1 MRFQCPECGGVVA
14 VDNGDLNTMV
24 QCGHCSQ
31 IVRVPSSRVA
41 PGCLVGDFIIRS
53 EIGRGGM
60 GVVYLAHQISL
71 DRPAAVKVLA
81 DQYANNAEFV
91 VGFIKEARAAA
102 KLNHPHIVQA
112 YAVGEDEGIFYFAM
126 ENIDGETMKSVL
138 KREKIIPVDQ
148 AISIIQQIAEALN
161 YAWIEQKLIHRD
173 IKPDNIMLT
182 SSGRAK
188 LADLGL
194 ARVAGDID
202 DSEDDE
208 VMGTPQ
214 YISPE
219 HLTGAPMDVRSDIYS
234 LGATFYHFVTGK
246 FPFEGRTGAEI
257 AQKHIT
263 EPLIPPSK
271 VNPAVPECVSRIIE
285 KMMAKNPI
293 MRYQTAESLVDDLRI
308 AKKMVDA
315 AGPAP
320 VKPGHGKTAPHKIGL
335 KPQKGPKG
343 PQAAA
348 GKVDT
353 DNQDHLFT
361 EESVSQVIEA
371 QKKEQRK
378 MKMVISAIVIAV
390 ILVAGAVTSLVLIS
404 SADEGPTV
412 HHAPKPPMRKKKPA
426 ATEASRTMND
436 ILAYAALNQNKVE
449 EVLQKC
455 EKFLS
460 TYAGPEN
467 EAENAVFPEFMA
479 LLSRADEKLI
489 EYEEKRKIAG
499 ERREDY
505 IRKRTEAIEKQE
517 AAARL
522 KAEREAAE
530 KRKREELARQKAEQA
545 ARAKQILEAAK
556 TSLPQ
561 EKADMMAGVFTET
574 AKGNFSGAK
583 KTLDGMREKLDKM
596 IQETPQLKGPFQGQ
610 TDLLRRFS
618 ISLGDCAA
626 IHEAAFGEGETLANS
641 KLNLNGRKVAVQ
653 SITNGKLRYKID
665 KNKFSAIPIAK
676 LPVETKQELVFL
688 AADKTDKKDALF
700 LYMLLSG
707 DASGLKAVKGEMSP
721 EELKATG
728 PFVNE
733 IRNAL
738 KLILENASI
747 GKRDKLQDQFGKIPE
762 FKSLF

>member
-14 VDNGDLNTMV
+14 VDNGDLNTLV
-24 QCGHCSQ
+24 QCGHCSK
-31 IVRVPSSRVA
+31 IVQVPSSRVA

-315 AGPAP
+315 AGPVP
-320 VKPGHGKTAPHKIGL
+320 VKHGKTAPHKIGL
-335 KPQKGPKG
+335 KPQKGPKSG
-343 PQAAA
+343 LQAAA
-348 GKVDT
+348 GKADT

-361 EESVSQVIEA
+361 EESVSQVISA

-378 MKMVISAIVIAV
+378 MKLVISAIIIVV
-390 ILVAGAVTSLVLIS
+390 ILAAGAVTSIVLRS

-412 HHAPKPPMRKKKPA
+412 HHAPKPVLRKKKPA
-426 ATEASRTMND
+426 ATAASREMND
-436 ILAYAALNQNKVE
+436 ILAFAELNKKKVE
-449 EVLQKC
+449 EVHQKC

-460 TYAGPEN
+460 TYTGPEN
-467 EAENAVFPEFMA
+467 EAESAIFPEFMA
-479 LLSRADEKLI
+479 LFSRADELLVKI
-489 EYEEKRKIAG
+489 ERETAER
-499 ERREDY
+499 RREDY
-505 IRKRTEAIEKQE
+505 IRKRTEIIEKQE
-517 AAARL
+517 IAARQ
-522 KAEREAAE
+522 KAEREAEE
-530 KRKREELARQKAEQA
+530 KRKREEAARLKAEQA

-561 EKADMMAGVFTET
+561 EKADMMAGVFADT
-574 AKGNFSGAK
+574 AKGNFAGAK

-618 ISLGDCAA
+618 GSLGDCAA
-626 IHEAAFGEGETLANS
+626 IYDAAFGEGETLANS
-641 KLNLNGRKVAVQ
+641 KLNLNGRKVTVQ

-665 KNKFSAIPIAK
+665 KSKFSAIPIAK
-676 LPVETKQELVFL
+676 LPVETKQELIFL

-707 DASGLKAVKGEMSP
+707 DASGLKTVKAEMSP
-721 EELKATG
+721 EELKANG

-738 KLILENASI
+738 KIILENVSI

>member
-41 PGCLVGDFIIRS
+41 PGCLVGDFIIQS

-315 AGPAP
+315 AGPVP
-320 VKPGHGKTAPHKIGL
+320 VKHGKTAPHKVGL
-335 KPQKGPKG
+335 KPKSSKGA
-343 PQAAA
+343 QA
-348 GKVDT
+348 GKADA

-378 MKMVISAIVIAV
+378 MKMVIPAIIIAV
-390 ILVAGAVTSLVLIS
+390 ILAAGAVTSLVLFA

-412 HHAPKPPMRKKKPA
+412 HHAPKPVLRKKKPV
-426 ATEASRTMND
+426 ATAASREMND
-436 ILAYAALNQNKVE
+436 ILAFAELNKKKVE
-449 EVLQKC
+449 EVHQKC

-479 LLSRADEKLI
+479 LFSRADEILVKFQR
-489 EYEEKRKIAG
+489 ERAE

-505 IRKRTEAIEKQE
+505 IRKRTAFLEKQE

-522 KAEREAAE
+522 KAEQAAAAKRKQEEAA
-530 KRKREELARQKAEQA
+530 RLKAEQA

-556 TSLPQ
+556 TSFPQ
-561 EKADMMAGVFTET
+561 EKADMLAGVFADT

-583 KTLDGMREKLDKM
+583 KTIDGMREKLEKM
-596 IQETPQLKGPFQGQ
+596 IQETPQLKGPFQVH
-610 TDLLRRFS
+610 TVWLRRFS
-618 ISLGDCAA
+618 SDLGKCAE
-626 IHEAAFGEGETLANS
+626 IHDMAFGDGDGMANS
-641 KLNLNGRKVAVQ
+641 KLNLNGKEKVTVQ
-653 SITNGKLRYKID
+653 SISKGKLRYKAG
-665 KNKFSAIPIAK
+665 KKQAAIPLSNLNAD
-676 LPVETKQELVFL
+676 TKRELVRL
-688 AADKTDKKDALF
+688 AAEKVEGKEALF
-700 LYMLLSG
+700 LYALLTG
-707 DASGLKAVKGEMSP
+707 DAAGMNAARADMTP
-721 EELKATG
+721 EETKLAAQ
-728 PFVNE
+728 FINE
-733 IRNAL
+733 FKNGL